1 MEEKYCAQ
9 FLRAQILYFI
19 GVLDT
24 KEGFGS
30 YITMSIMICVPI
42 LLMCIYY
49 VVRFTYY
56 KKVSLKYIQEVKLEK
71 TYPFFNHMSG
81 FVVAMNINGS
91 MRKIDTK
98 AIYSSSMFTILSLD
112 EFIGEVVEVGY
123 DEKNDVAVI
132 IRKVENVSIKWYVCF
147 FVLIDGKKNLKIV

>member
-1 MEEKYCAQ
+1 MNHNVKYYKANIFITLGLFIFF
-9 FLRAQILYFI
+9 FLLILVPFI

-132 IRKVENVSIKWYVCF
+132 IRKV
-147 FVLIDGKKNLKIV
+147 

>member
-1 MEEKYCAQ
+1 MNHNVKYYKANIFITLGLFIFF
-9 FLRAQILYFI
+9 FLLILVPFI

-49 VVRFTYY
+49 VVRYTYY

-91 MRKIDTK
+91 IRKIDTK

-132 IRKVENVSIKWYVCF
+132 IRKV
-147 FVLIDGKKNLKIV
+147 

>member
-1 MEEKYCAQ
+1 MNHNVKYYKVNIFITLGLFIFF
-9 FLRAQILYFI
+9 FLLILVPFI
-19 GVLDT
+19 GALDT

-49 VVRFTYY
+49 VVRYTYY

-132 IRKVENVSIKWYVCF
+132 IRKV
-147 FVLIDGKKNLKIV
+147 

>member
-1 MEEKYCAQ
+1 
-9 FLRAQILYFI
+9 
-19 GVLDT
+19 
-24 KEGFGS
+24 
-30 YITMSIMICVPI
+30 
-42 LLMCIYY
+42 
-49 VVRFTYY
+49 
-56 KKVSLKYIQEVKLEK
+56 
-71 TYPFFNHMSG
+71 MSG

-132 IRKVENVSIKWYVCF
+132 IRK
-147 FVLIDGKKNLKIV
+147 L

>member
-1 MEEKYCAQ
+1 MNHNVKYYKANIFITLGLFIFF
-9 FLRAQILYFI
+9 FLLILVPFI

-132 IRKVENVSIKWYVCF
+132 IRKVENVSIK
-147 FVLIDGKKNLKIV
+147 

>member
-1 MEEKYCAQ
+1 MRTYYKANIFITLGLFIFF
-9 FLRAQILYFI
+9 FLLILVPFI

-132 IRKVENVSIKWYVCF
+132 IRKV
-147 FVLIDGKKNLKIV
+147 